1 MRRFCTRLSQ
11 FEKCNPSENIAC
23 GFPPLPD
30 TWKLIPRS
38 HSIGVRERGRAHSS
52 QLVSIRMNV
61 ACRGLLCT
69 QFHARA
75 QAPRTHTHAA
85 LPLMYTF
92 RVIST
97 TLRLSRRKCIY
108 YLFVSPCDSCH
119 VRGYY
124 SHVHAF
130 RAGSCNAS
138 RSLSIKSVKIL
149 IIFIVRGIIEYHH
162 QSPINWNVFSSS
174 SLLLSIDRPLSTSSM
189 SRSLVISDVETR
201 APQSVLNSIG
211 LNEGWAR
218 HKCRESVAHSFERE
232 ENEMKRICT
241 QFTSKQGRNFFFF
254 FSDRL
259 HHLLKNFL
267 IWCRLRPN
275 RTFSR

>member
-1 MRRFCTRLSQ
+1 MQSKRKYCLWF
-11 FEKCNPSENIAC
+11 PSA
-23 GFPPLPD
+23 
-30 TWKLIPRS
+30 PRHMKINS
-38 HSIGVRERGRAHSS
+38 AFAFDWRARARARTQLAISFHSNERGMPRITLYTISCTCPGAPHAHTRSTPTY
-52 QLVSIRMNV
+52 VHI
-61 ACRGLLCT
+61 
-69 QFHARA
+69 
-75 QAPRTHTHAA
+75 
-85 LPLMYTF
+85 

-241 QFTSKQGRNFFFF
+241 QFTSKQGCNFFFF